1 MRWTYRPKTI
11 FDNIK
16 RRFALFPVVI
26 DKEWVWFEFYYSYT
40 EEDYAGPSTIRFNTY
55 GEAVDWLRKRDNS

>member
-1 MRWTYRPKTI
+1 MRWKYKPKTI

-16 RRFALFPVVI
+16 RRFALFPVII

-40 EEDYAGPSTIRFNTY
+40 EEDYAGPSTTRFNTY
-55 GEAVDWLRKRDNS
+55 DEAAKWLRTREDS